1 MPTAFLALILSPL
14 LPTLRLPLFSPP
26 FSHFS
31 RLSALPFR
39 LALLRLLRP
48 VLRPSESAPACYSC
62 PVSALNR
69 PAPTPPPG
77 SPHSPS
83 NPLRLTQPTHTP
95 TAPQTRPRLTPRRH
109 PSHPRRAC
117 PGHDPG
123 DAIRGGHPP
132 PPPTHPKL
140 ARKAPP
146 GASRV
151 FWKKLLPAAAASS
164 RHPGVFS
171 RDPAPRAVPAP
182 HATVPGERA
191 QLRPCPNL
199 RLYALDSH
207 PTRLG
212 QTRRAGSSRPTLAQ
226 PEQPGP
232 SARRGAEPASSEGTM
247 APRTSGSLGRRG
259 TRRGAAWT
267 VRRTR
272 GRPPA
277 ARPAGRTPAHPRWKP
292 AVGMSAHR
300 PGDLPVVVVN
310 PRQVRDFARALG
322 ETPSWMLACWRGS
335 RLRSAA
341 QEFEG
346 GATAPAPRPPPA
358 SLVA

>member
-39 LALLRLLRP
+39 LALLRLLPP

-151 FWKKLLPAAAASS
+151 FWKKLLP
-164 RHPGVFS
+164 
-171 RDPAPRAVPAP
+171 RA
-182 HATVPGERA
+182 
-191 QLRPCPNL
+191 RPP
-199 RLYALDSH
+199 
-207 PTRLG
+207 
-212 QTRRAGSSRPTLAQ
+212 QQ
-226 PEQPGP
+226 PPLP
-232 SARRGAEPASSEGTM
+232 VIPASSAGTQHHGQ
-247 APRTSGSLGRRG
+247 SQ
-259 TRRGAAWT
+259 
-267 VRRTR
+267 
-272 GRPPA
+272 RPMP
-277 ARPAGRTPAHPRWKP
+277 
-292 AVGMSAHR
+292 
-300 PGDLPVVVVN
+300 
-310 PRQVRDFARALG
+310 
-322 ETPSWMLACWRGS
+322 
-335 RLRSAA
+335 
-341 QEFEG
+341 
-346 GATAPAPRPPPA
+346 PRPPQHPEPT
-358 SLVA
+358 SPSFPLLTSCTFP